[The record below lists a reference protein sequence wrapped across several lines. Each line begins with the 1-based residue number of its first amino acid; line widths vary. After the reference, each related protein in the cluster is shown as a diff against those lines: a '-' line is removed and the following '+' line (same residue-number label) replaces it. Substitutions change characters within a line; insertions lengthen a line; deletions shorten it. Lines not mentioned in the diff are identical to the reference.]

1 MIKEKCVRQT
11 GKAKHVFKKCKII
24 PSHAVDQT
32 PCFYYYAKMKKE
44 KKKKRPDLHDRMRFN

>member
-44 KKKKRPDLHDRMRFN
+44 KKKKEA